1 MRIHGTI
8 EREGKW
14 WAVAVAS
21 LGVFTQGRTRAEAFA
36 MAQDAVKILLDRP
49 DVKVRVEEANDGDG
63 LTVQTNP
70 SALLVGFM
78 LRCRREAA
86 GLTLVEA
93 AKRLGQSSVN
103 AYARYE
109 QGRAM
114 PTIEQLDRLL
124 LALDR
129 HRGLVL
135 SV

>member
-14 WAVAVAS
+14 WAAAVPS
-21 LGVFTQGRTRAEAFA
+21 LGVFTQGRSRVDAYA
-36 MAQDAVKILLDRP
+36 MVQDAVETLLDRG
-49 DVKVRVEEANDGDG
+49 DVGVRVEPAVDG
-63 LTVQTNP
+63 LTVETDP
-70 SALLVGFM
+70 PAALVGFL

-86 GLTLVEA
+86 GLTLSEVA
-93 AKRLGQSSVN
+93 HRLGQSSQN

-114 PTIEQLDRLL
+114 PGIEQLDRLL
-124 LALDR
+124 LALDPQ
-129 HRGLVL
+129 RGLVV